1 MNSRQPLL
9 LAAVMLLASTGVTL
23 TASTNDS
30 TSPCERTERPAEQ
43 PADSAGTGSGARD
56 ESSAAPAREEAKPAK
71 PATKQRPVWPPPS
84 ELIA

>member
-23 TASTNDS
+23 TARTNDS
-30 TSPCERTERPAEQ
+30 TSSCERTERPAEQ
-43 PADSAGTGSGARD
+43 PA
-56 ESSAAPAREEAKPAK
+56 ESSGTASGNREENAAPPAREEPKPAK
-71 PATKQRPVWPPPS
+71 PATKRPVWPPPS